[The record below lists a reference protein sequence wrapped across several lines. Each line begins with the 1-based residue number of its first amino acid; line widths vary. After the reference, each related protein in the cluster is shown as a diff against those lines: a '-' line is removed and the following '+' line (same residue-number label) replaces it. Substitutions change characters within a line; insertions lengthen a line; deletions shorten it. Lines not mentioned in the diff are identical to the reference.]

1 MSRSII
7 TFLLLLFSVVG
18 FAQKNT
24 DGKMAVYEITY
35 LNGKQVSKQKL
46 MHKATLLYEASE
58 DYYYIDGERED
69 GLKTGIP
76 LFYTKTIKK
85 IKYYSYD
92 DTTFSKT
99 TENNN
104 LVVFKSEQITT
115 DSNEKEY
122 SEIRLELTK

>member
-1 MSRSII
+1 MTRSII
-7 TFLLLLFSVVG
+7 TFLFLLFSVFG

-24 DGKMAVYEITY
+24 EGKMAVYEITY
-35 LNGKQVSKQKL
+35 LNGKQISKQKI

-76 LFYTKTIKK
+76 LFYTNTVKKT
-85 IKYYSYD
+85 KYYSYD
-92 DTTFSKT
+92 ETAFSKT
-99 TENNN
+99 TENSN
-104 LVVFKSEQITT
+104 LVIFKSEQITNA
-115 DSNEKEY
+115 SNEKEY